1 MRASDGVTP
10 SGAHGVN
17 RSRRERCISSYGSR
31 FVSLNESVISSSLPS
46 IPVVYNL
53 VAKLYHYCEISHQN
67 VSLITEPACEPGA
80 RFPKLFQ
87 IGVLRESATPGN
99 IFRAAKHG
107 VLAQLVRAPACHVGG
122 REFESRTSRHLNAKN
137 PLRRVLFV
145 SGKFV
150 IIMIAQRRFF
160 R

>member
-1 MRASDGVTP
+1 M
-10 SGAHGVN
+10 
-17 RSRRERCISSYGSR
+17 
-31 FVSLNESVISSSLPS
+31 NESVISSSLPS

-107 VLAQLVRAPACHVGG
+107 VLAQLVRAP
-122 REFESRTSRHLNAKN
+122 
-137 PLRRVLFV
+137 
-145 SGKFV
+145 
-150 IIMIAQRRFF
+150 
-160 R
+160 